1 MKSAVNEFIW
11 LKICGHKERQFS
23 ASGWHTNMSKLAK
36 NSGKNHGI
44 GSSLRVSELAK
55 AQGLVKDPG
64 LQGPNA
70 AEGRNTFIA

>member
-1 MKSAVNEFIW
+1 M
-11 LKICGHKERQFS
+11 R
-23 ASGWHTNMSKLAK
+23 KLAK

-55 AQGLVKDPG
+55 LQGLVKDPG
-64 LQGPNA
+64 LQGPRA

>member
-1 MKSAVNEFIW
+1 MNLYGSKSVDTKKVQCI
-11 LKICGHKERQFS
+11 R
-23 ASGWHTNMSKLAK
+23 LAHEYEQTCQEMIK
-36 NSGKNHGI
+36 KKHGI

-70 AEGRNTFIA
+70 AEGRNTFTA

>member
-1 MKSAVNEFIW
+1 MAQNLWTQRK
-11 LKICGHKERQFS
+11 FS
-23 ASGWHTNMSKLAK
+23 ASGWYTNMNKLSK
-36 NSGKNHGI
+36 NFRKNHGI